1 MTQIAVNQLT
11 KLYKSGKGIKEFNLT
26 LKEKDVVLL
35 LGPNGAG
42 KTTAMSSI
50 LGLISPQQGT
60 VEFNNKD
67 IQSQPTEFL
76 NSVGAMIST
85 PVFYDYMTGYEN
97 LALYARFYQGIDEA
111 RIIEVLDLVELTGSK
126 DQKVAKYSTGMKQSL
141 DFARAILHHPKFL
154 FLDEPFN
161 GMDIEKKV
169 ALRDHVLHLVNTQ
182 SIGVVLSSHMV
193 GDLEKI
199 GNRVILVYDGK
210 VLFDG
215 TMQRV
220 LEENTSLETFY
231 LEKIQTYKLQKV
243 GA

>member
-1 MTQIAVNQLT
+1 MEKIAVSQLT
-11 KLYKSGKGIKEFNLT
+11 KLYKSQKGIKEFNLT
-26 LKEKDVVLL
+26 LNQGDIVLL

-50 LGLISPQQGT
+50 LGLLKPQKGTISY
-60 VEFNNKD
+60 NNQLVQD
-67 IQSQPTEFL
+67 HLTEFL
-76 NSVGAMIST
+76 NSVGAMVST

-97 LALYARFYQGIDEA
+97 LALYATFYTGIDEA
-111 RIIEVLDLVELTGSK
+111 RIIEVLDLVELTDAK

-141 DFARAILHHPKFL
+141 DFARAILHRPKFL

-169 ALRDHVLHLVNTQ
+169 ALRDHLLELQTKESVG
-182 SIGVVLSSHMV
+182 IILSSHMV

-199 GNRVILVYDGK
+199 GNRVIIVYDGK

-215 TMQRV
+215 TMQSATA
-220 LEENTSLETFY
+220 ENDSLESFY
-231 LEKIQTYKLQKV
+231 LEKIHEYKSIKA